1 MDYSRRA
8 CSLEEL
14 NCLGRGR
21 KSDLTRSQDVSKT
34 EKCAL
39 ILYLHIYS
47 FKNDLE
53 ELPLF
58 MESAIVP
65 NAGITCN
72 KIILS
77 LMPYLYYS
85 NLGVLQ
91 CLCCFD

>member
-39 ILYLHIYS
+39 VILYLLNIYYI
-47 FKNDLE
+47 FKIDLE
-53 ELPLF
+53 QDELPLF
-58 MESAIVP
+58 MESAILELQ
-65 NAGITCN
+65 
-72 KIILS
+72 IL
-77 LMPYLYYS
+77 LK
-85 NLGVLQ
+85 NL
-91 CLCCFD
+91 